1 MRSEMLQAPAK
12 IREQLPGTIEL
23 PAPTAWP
30 IVLAF
35 GITLVFTG
43 LVTSAAVSIL
53 GAILATVACVGWF
66 CDVLP
71 NEKHESVPI
80 IEKVPAVATSR
91 RQVARVEWV
100 TQELHRARPPL
111 DIYPVSGGIEGGL
124 AGSIGMDG
132 FGRRD

>member
-1 MRSEMLQAPAK
+1 MRSEMLQPPAE

-30 IVLAF
+30 IVSAF

-43 LVTSAAVSIL
+43 LVTSPAVSIL
-53 GAILATVACVGWF
+53 GAMLAAVACVGWF

-71 NEKHESVPI
+71 HEKHESVPI
-80 IEKVPAVATSR
+80 VEKVPAVATSR

-100 TQELHRARPPL
+100 TQELHRARPL
-111 DIYPVSGGIEGGL
+111 SRFIRFQPV
-124 AGSIGMDG
+124 
-132 FGRRD
+132 